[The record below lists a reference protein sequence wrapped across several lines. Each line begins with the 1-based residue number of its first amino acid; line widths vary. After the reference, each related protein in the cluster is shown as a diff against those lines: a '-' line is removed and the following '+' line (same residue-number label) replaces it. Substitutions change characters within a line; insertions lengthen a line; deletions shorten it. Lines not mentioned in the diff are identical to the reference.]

1 MLFLINLVP
10 LRKEKNNRMLIV
22 GQSQPLYINRFT
34 PQGAY
39 LICNLEDREEEEFE
53 EVLLPNRYITDDM
66 EPDTRVEVFVHYD
79 SEDRIVAT
87 TDMPLIKV
95 GEVAQLQVVDR
106 NDYGVFL
113 DWGLPKDLF
122 LPFGNQTFH
131 PRVGDWCVVY
141 AYIDDRTGRIV
152 ATLKMN
158 KFVSNSDLS
167 DIQVGDEVSIV
178 LAEQNDYGFRCVI
191 DNKHW
196 GMVYSNQIFK
206 EVYIGDMMK
215 GYIANITE
223 DNRVDILLQPMG
235 RKQVEES
242 SSVLLKLLDK
252 GDGVLHLGD
261 KSSPDK
267 IYEKTQMSKKMF
279 KRGVGVLLKEGRIKI
294 EDEKIELI

>member
-1 MLFLINLVP
+1 MFN
-10 LRKEKNNRMLIV
+10 V
-22 GQSQPLYINRFT
+22 GQSQTLFINRFT

-39 LICNLEDREEEEFE
+39 LIANLEDREQEEFE
-53 EVLLPNRYITDDM
+53 EVLLPNRYINDDM
-66 EPDTRVEVFVHYD
+66 QPDETVEVFVHYD

-95 GEVAQLQVVDR
+95 GEVAQLQVVD
-106 NDYGVFL
+106 NNEYGVFL

-122 LPFGNQTFH
+122 LPFSNQTFR

-158 KFVSNSDLS
+158 KFISNSDLS
-167 DIQVGDEVSIV
+167 DLNVGDEVPIV
-178 LAEQNDYGFRCVI
+178 LAEQNEYGFRCVI
-191 DNKHW
+191 NNTHW
-196 GMVYSNQIFK
+196 GMVYNNQIFK
-206 EVYIGDMMK
+206 EVYVGDMMK
-215 GYIANITE
+215 GYVAKITE
-223 DNRVDILLQPMG
+223 DNRVDILLQPTG

-252 GDGVLHLGD
+252 GDGVLCLGD
-261 KSSPDK
+261 KSSPEK

-294 EDEKIELI
+294 EDEKIELL